1 MLSCLHGNALDQIW
15 ILLTFFCSH
24 LGFVGCFL
32 VGLLSGDLLLARH
45 DDLSLVLVQHRL
57 LHLHLLPWGLRL
69 LHWHGQMHSLSDVRV
84 PSDRCLDLLLGDD
97 LHGWLQDLDRQG
109 DDQAFAE
116 LVPTVVLDEDFEDV
130 GHLDELALH

>member
-1 MLSCLHGNALDQIW
+1 
-15 ILLTFFCSH
+15 
-24 LGFVGCFL
+24 
-32 VGLLSGDLLLARH
+32 
-45 DDLSLVLVQHRL
+45 
-57 LHLHLLPWGLRL
+57 
-69 LHWHGQMHSLSDVRV
+69 MHSLSDVRV
-84 PSDRCLDLLLGDD
+84 PSDRRLDLLLGDD